1 MQSSTAVTQSDPLYT
16 IPGLTEWNHH
26 TIRKLERGSIRRFME
41 NNRAYL
47 KGRVLDFG
55 CGQKPYADLV
65 SGQYVPYEYGD
76 PAPEP
81 PFDTIMCNQVV
92 QYLSNPP
99 EQIRKFALMLK
110 PKGHLVMTYPTNW
123 DEVEREDLFRFT
135 RAGMDWMVKRA
146 GFRVLLHEKRAE
158 IQLGGFRFPLGY
170 GMVAQSQ
177 SLEVVRAPYGRDDS
191 VRILTER
198 IRQQQPFVFIKF
210 GDGALE
216 CIYRT
221 NQCKHTCDQEEYTSE
236 LAEKLKWAWHVLM
249 RQPDIYAGDWM
260 TASFTDD
267 CQDHKYI
274 PEWEKFIAGYHPN
287 WLHFECLL
295 IMSESQAV
303 VDFYRAVKEDCRRK
317 VLVGRPEMD
326 RAAFML
332 GAEYVP
338 IPMTTNLLPYV
349 DYMVAEVERHEP
361 EVVLYGAGMAGNIA
375 AALLK
380 QRHPDWTLVSIGSAL
395 DPIFVGRTRTD
406 QLSQLQAHHLFRD
419 LL

>member
-1 MQSSTAVTQSDPLYT
+1 MRESTAVEPAVPLYT
-16 IPGLTEWNHH
+16 IPGMTEWNHH
-26 TIRKLERGSIRRFME
+26 TIRKLERGSIRAFME
-41 NNRAYL
+41 KHKGYL
-47 KGRVLDFG
+47 QGRVLDFG
-55 CGQKPYADLV
+55 CGQKPYADMV
-65 SGQYVPYEYGD
+65 SGQYVPFDYGD

-81 PFDTIMCNQVV
+81 PFDVIMCNQVA

-99 EQIRKFALMLK
+99 EQMRQFAKMLK
-110 PKGHLVMTYPTNW
+110 PHGYLVMTYPTNW
-123 DEVEREDLFRFT
+123 DEVETEDLFRFT
-135 RAGMDWMVKRA
+135 KSGMEWMVKRA
-146 GFRVLLHEKRAE
+146 GFKVLVHQRRAE

-170 GMVAQSQ
+170 GIVAESQ
-177 SLEVVRAPYGRDDS
+177 LREIVRAAYSREDS
-191 VRILTER
+191 TRILTER
-198 IRQQQPFVFIKF
+198 IRDQKPFVFIKF

-221 NQCKHTCDQEEYTSE
+221 NQCKHTCDKEAYTPE
-236 LAEKLKWAWHVLM
+236 LAQKLQWAWHALM
-249 RQPDIYAGDWM
+249 RHPNTYAGDWM
-260 TASFTDD
+260 TASFTAD
-267 CQDHKYI
+267 CDDHKYI
-274 PEWEKFIAGYHPN
+274 TEWEKFVAGWHPN

-317 VLVGRPEMD
+317 VLIGRPEMD
-326 RAAFML
+326 RAALML
-332 GAEYVP
+332 NAEYVP

-375 AALLK
+375 AAELI
-380 QRHPDWTLVSIGSAL
+380 QRHPHWTLISIGSAL

-406 QLSQLQAHHLFRD
+406 QLSQLHAQRLFRD